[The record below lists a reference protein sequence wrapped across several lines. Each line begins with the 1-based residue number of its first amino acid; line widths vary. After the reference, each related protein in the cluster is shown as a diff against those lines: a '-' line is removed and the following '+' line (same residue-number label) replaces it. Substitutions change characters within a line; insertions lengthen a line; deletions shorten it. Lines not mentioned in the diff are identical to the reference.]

1 MDQFRYWN
9 LEKIDHKADDYCNHS
24 RRTNDRVYYLFRVGL
39 TGDSR
44 IAIGPDQDIKDG
56 VVAAGIQETF
66 VSEQCLNQREAHVAG
81 IGKNHRE
88 FENRP
93 IILSHT
99 SCGQHSDDETDH
111 NQNKGMNKRQD
122 DPVKNLC
129 IKFRDIGIHD
139 HAGYDDRYQQTGEV
153 MSRFRCQ
160 YLRFDREISC
170 HNQHKKDDDLAGRDE
185 CQFHESSLICTKK
198 VADASIVD
206 VHCTLRGTVR
216 RRPSGV
222 CLTDNQ
228 SAAFIR

>member
-1 MDQFRYWN
+1 
-9 LEKIDHKADDYCNHS
+9 
-24 RRTNDRVYYLFRVGL
+24 
-39 TGDSR
+39 
-44 IAIGPDQDIKDG
+44 
-56 VVAAGIQETF
+56 
-66 VSEQCLNQREAHVAG
+66 
-81 IGKNHRE
+81 
-88 FENRP
+88 
-93 IILSHT
+93 
-99 SCGQHSDDETDH
+99 
-111 NQNKGMNKRQD
+111 
-122 DPVKNLC
+122 
-129 IKFRDIGIHD
+129 
-139 HAGYDDRYQQTGEV
+139 

-198 VADASIVD
+198 VADASIVY